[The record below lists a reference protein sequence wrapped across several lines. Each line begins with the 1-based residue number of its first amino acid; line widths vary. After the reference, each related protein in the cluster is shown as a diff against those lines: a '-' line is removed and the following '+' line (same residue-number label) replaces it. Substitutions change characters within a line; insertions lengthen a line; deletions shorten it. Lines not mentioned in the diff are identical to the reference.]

1 MSPADAALRA
11 EIERIRWWHRI
22 DLGSGLITPGREDT
36 VGKLATLHLPASL
49 AGKTVLDVGAWDGF
63 YAFEAERRG
72 AVRVLATDWISWNGS
87 SWGSKAGFELA
98 RRVLGSRVEDKT
110 MDLYQLAPETVGQF
124 DVVLFLGVLYHLKHP
139 LLALERIASVTR
151 ELLVVE
157 THAALRGRA
166 PMLEFY
172 PEGELLGDPT
182 NWFSPNPAAVEG
194 MLKVVGFSRIVPV
207 WRSGVTARALRT
219 VYQRLR
225 KRSGSR
231 LPFHHGRLVVH
242 AHR

>member
-1 MSPADAALRA
+1 MSLADPALRA
-11 EIERIRWWHRI
+11 EVERIPWWHRI
-22 DLGSGLITPGREDT
+22 DLGGGLITPGPEDT
-36 VGKLATLHLPASL
+36 TGKLATLRLPASL

-63 YAFEAERRG
+63 YSFEAERRG

-98 RRVLGSRVEDKT
+98 RRVLGSRVEDRT
-110 MDLYQLAPETVGQF
+110 LDLYDLSPDTVGRF

-157 THAALRGRA
+157 THAAFRGRT
-166 PMLEFY
+166 PTLEFY
-172 PEGELLGDPT
+172 PGAELSGDPT
-182 NWFSPNPAAVEG
+182 NWFGPNPAAVEG
-194 MLKVVGFSRIVPV
+194 MLKVAGFSRIVPV
-207 WRSGVTARALRT
+207 WRSGVMARALRT

-225 KRSGSR
+225 KRSASR